1 MKKLISTTLF
11 TILFSAIA
19 FSQNI
24 TEFENVTNLITE
36 DFTNAET
43 AFPILTSVD
52 NYFIIDNGDYLLS
65 RNNTE
70 SEYAIIVSATQQVS
84 DFVLKTAIKLGPSS
98 NKKAS
103 CGIIIKSQ
111 TTGSG
116 ALIFEINRKGEY
128 RIKELLV
135 TNTYKYLS
143 GKTSNDGWV
152 RNKIIKKQDEFNS
165 IKILNKENILVKSKA
180 EKIKRLKKIYIP
192 ISFWIENKYKKKG
205 ETLILGFSGGQGS
218 GKTTVTGILKIILK
232 KFFKRRIHVSSIDD
246 FYKTLEDRNKIS
258 NKIHPLLKT
267 RGVPGTHDIN
277 LVKNFFNIIRK
288 KKFKKIKLPK
298 FEKAMDNRLEKKYW
312 FNIKQKPE
320 IVILEGW
327 CVGAKPQSNSLI
339 KRPINILEKY
349 EDKDLKWRKYAN
361 KKLKQEYN
369 KEVQSTPGRA
379 LNQELFK
386 YLCPFNVWA
395 NSRLYGQIFSQ
406 ISGQVNT
413 QNREIKTLEMRLTAA

>member
-1 MKKLISTTLF
+1 MRSVNECF
-11 TILFSAIA
+11 D
-19 FSQNI
+19 
-24 TEFENVTNLITE
+24 NVKE
-36 DFTNAET
+36 D
-43 AFPILTSVD
+43 
-52 NYFIIDNGDYLLS
+52 YFK
-65 RNNTE
+65 
-70 SEYAIIVSATQQVS
+70 
-84 DFVLKTAIKLGPSS
+84 F
-98 NKKAS
+98 
-103 CGIIIKSQ
+103 
-111 TTGSG
+111 
-116 ALIFEINRKGEY
+116 
-128 RIKELLV
+128 
-135 TNTYKYLS
+135 
-143 GKTSNDGWV
+143 
-152 RNKIIKKQDEFNS
+152 
-165 IKILNKENILVKSKA
+165 LNKEKILGKSKA
-180 EKIKRLKKIYIP
+180 EKIKSLKKIYIP

-327 CVGAKPQSNSLI
+327 CVGARPQSNSLI

-349 EDKDLKWRKYAN
+349 EDKDLKWRKYVN
-361 KKLKQEYN
+361 EKLKKEYKKLFVMIDHLIFMKIPNFKVVFKWRLLQEKKLKKKSYSNKKIMSYN
-369 KEVQSTPGRA
+369 
-379 LNQELFK
+379 
-386 YLCPFNVWA
+386 
-395 NSRLYGQIFSQ
+395 
-406 ISGQVNT
+406 
-413 QNREIKTLEMRLTAA
+413 EIKRFIMFYERITLQMIKDLSKSASVVMLLKKNHEIKKVLFR